1 MNKLLSLFLLIFLI
15 VETVFA
21 QKIESTDILKVS
33 AADLSSTFDEY
44 IQHHPQERV
53 HVHFDKVS
61 YNLGDTVWYKIYI
74 VNSFN
79 HQLSALSGVVH
90 VEIIN
95 GDGIIQKKLHPVNAG
110 MANGQ
115 LYLSNQ
121 MFKEG
126 AYKFNVY
133 TRLMADD
140 PTKNY
145 AFNLNIGK
153 DVKVLPGSSEVA
165 NVLFY
170 PEGGTFVAGLR
181 SKFVVSTAG
190 LHGRPLVLSGYIVDD
205 QNKRVAE
212 FNTGKSGM
220 GMFAI
225 SPKSGAKYTAIVE
238 QFNVQK
244 HFSLP
249 KVSDSGYVL
258 SVNSIFQDTLLVRVS
273 RSVVSEPE
281 AQLVFYSKGSILNAV
296 AVPISSSNTAIVKVP
311 TASFPVGLNE
321 VLLFSKYNK
330 LLASRSFFLPE
341 VKPSKNSL
349 SLTPNRYASRAQV
362 KINLKITDATGA
374 GVSGG
379 YSIAVAK
386 ADGQT
391 GENQNKPTIWSSL
404 ILASNTDQFDG
415 RNFLNFD
422 PLSDT
427 GRAELDMKLLSQQS
441 RMSTWQG
448 GLTGNQNLPQL
459 TPEKTLSIGGKVM
472 KTNGEPM
479 AGAKVNLFS
488 AKDMILIDTIAD
500 DQGRFLF
507 QNFAILDSADV
518 VIRVINIGAEKNV
531 KIILDDATYPS
542 KNTVDEHIVP
552 DSSGINPTQVK
563 GQDTMISPG
572 RKKEKINEL
581 KTVEIAAKRRP
592 VIPGS
597 TYPFA
602 APPPDYTIEAEE
614 LHKIINLTDYLRSR
628 LIGVTVI
635 NNKVVSPGG
644 GQLLLLLNGLNI
656 EDLSFVDPRSLTG
669 VQIVRGGLIA
679 QNMANSVHQPHGV
692 DPSELNVYNQHVKNG
707 IIFLTSNH
715 HNPNFNRNP
724 EQTTG
729 IIKKRIMGFSAPKN
743 FSAPDYLNNTNNSIP
758 DRRNTLY
765 WNPNIITG
773 KDGIAEIDFF
783 TSDEKGKYQVTLEGI
798 GVNGQITREV
808 AFFTVE

>member
-21 QKIESTDILKVS
+21 QKIESTDIPKVS

-53 HVHFDKVS
+53 HVHVDKVS

-110 MANGQ
+110 MAIGQ

-140 PTKNY
+140 PAKNY

-190 LHGRPLVLSGYIVDD
+190 LHGHPLVLSGYIVDD

-349 SLTPNRYASRAQV
+349 SLTPNQYASRAQV

-386 ADGQT
+386 VGEQT
-391 GENQNKPTIWSSL
+391 GENQNRPTIWSSL
-404 ILASNTDQFDG
+404 ILASNTDHFDD

-441 RMSTWQG
+441 SMSTWHG

-459 TPEKTLSIGGKVM
+459 TPEKTLSIGGKVI

-542 KNTVDEHIVP
+542 KNTIDEHFIP

-597 TYPFA
+597 AYPFA

-656 EDLSFVDPRSLTG
+656 EDLSYVDPRSLTG

-679 QNMANSVHQPHGV
+679 KNMANSVHQPHGA
-692 DPSELNVYNQHVKNG
+692 DPSEVNVYGQHVANG

-743 FSAPDYLNNTNNSIP
+743 FSATDYLNNTNNSIP
-758 DRRNTLY
+758 DRRNPLY

-798 GVNGQITREV
+798 GVDGQITREV